1 MEQAAKDRTRAPSGA
16 TRYRW
21 LVIWLVFIGL
31 SINYL
36 DRASLSVALPF
47 MGEEFEL
54 SATEQ
59 GLVFAAFFWAYD
71 VCLLAAGWYVDKV
84 GPRRSLFLAALWWSV
99 FTALTALSRG
109 FWSLV
114 TFRFLLGVGESPAP
128 SSAAKVVGTWFP
140 TRERAF
146 ATSIWDSGSR
156 VGAVIALP
164 VVTGIVALLNWQ
176 AVFLIIGGVGVIW
189 AYVWWRVYRDPTQAT
204 RANAAEIEYVE
215 AGGARAV
222 ETGSAPSE
230 TIKWRQLFRYRTVLA
245 MMFGFFCL
253 NSVIYFF
260 ITFFPTYLV
269 TERGFSLLKLGFYGA
284 IPGLCAIVAGWTGG
298 LLADRAI
305 RAGYSLT
312 RVRKTQIVGGMV
324 GGSVIMFAAVVPE
337 AWMALALLAVAY
349 SSLTVAGTGIWS
361 LPADVAPSNKH
372 IGSIGGIQNFASN
385 IAGIFTP
392 ILIGVL
398 VDRTGSF
405 VAPLAV
411 IGVVALIGAFNYL
424 VLLGRVEPLEHLDRG
439 SRTSASGARSG
450 S

>member
-1 MEQAAKDRTRAPSGA
+1 MAQTTTERAKAPAGA

-21 LVIWLVFIGL
+21 LVVWLVFLGL
-31 SINYL
+31 TINYL

-71 VCLLAAGWYVDKV
+71 ACQLLAGWYVDKV
-84 GPRRSLFLAALWWSV
+84 GPRRSLFIAALWWSI
-99 FTALTALSRG
+99 FTALTAFSRG

-176 AVFLIIGGVGVIW
+176 AVFIIIGGVGVIW
-189 AYVWWRVYRDPTQAT
+189 AFVWWRIYRDPDQAT
-204 RANAAEIEYVE
+204 RANAAEVEYVV
-215 AGGARAV
+215 AGGARTSRDDPA
-222 ETGSAPSE
+222 EGE
-230 TIKWRQLFRYRTVLA
+230 TITWRQLFRYRTVLA

-269 TERGFSLLKLGFYGA
+269 TERGFSLLKLGFFGA
-284 IPGLCAIVAGWTGG
+284 VPGLCAVVAGWTGG
-298 LLADRAI
+298 LVADRAI
-305 RAGYSLT
+305 RAGHSVT

-337 AWMALALLAVAY
+337 AWMALALLAIAY

-361 LPADVAPSNKH
+361 LPADVAPSSRH

-385 IAGIFTP
+385 LAGIFTP

-405 VAPLAV
+405 VLPLAL

-424 VLLGRVEPLEHLDRG
+424 VLLGKVEPLKIRDR
-439 SRTSASGARSG
+439 SGAVVR
-450 S
+450 

>member
-1 MEQAAKDRTRAPSGA
+1 MAQPTTTRIRPPRGA

-21 LVIWLVFIGL
+21 MIIWLVFIGL

-47 MGEEFEL
+47 MGEEFHL
-54 SATEQ
+54 TATEQ

-71 VCLLAAGWYVDKV
+71 VCQLAAGWYVDKV
-84 GPRRSLFLAALWWSV
+84 GPRRSFFIAAIWWSI
-99 FTALTALSRG
+99 FTALTALTKG

-114 TFRFLLGVGESPAP
+114 TVRFLLGVGESPAP
-128 SSAAKVVGTWFP
+128 TSAAKTVGTWFP
-140 TRERAF
+140 TQERAF

-164 VVTGIVALLNWQ
+164 IVTGIVAILNWH
-176 AVFLIIGGVGVIW
+176 AVFLIIGGVGIIW
-189 AYVWWRVYRDPTQAT
+189 ALVWWRAYRDPSSAT
-204 RANAAEIEYVE
+204 RANAAEIDYVE
-215 AGGARAV
+215 AGGARTTHTDNDKA
-222 ETGSAPSE
+222 E
-230 TIKWRQLFRYRTVLA
+230 TIKWRELFRYRTVLA

-269 TERGFSLLKLGFYGA
+269 TERGFSLLKLGFFGA
-284 IPGLCAIVAGWTGG
+284 IPGLCAVLAGWTGG
-298 LLADRAI
+298 LVADRAI
-305 RAGYSLT
+305 RRGYSLT
-312 RVRKTQIVGGMV
+312 RVRKTQIVGGMI

-337 AWMALALLAVAY
+337 AWMALALLSIAY

-361 LPADVAPSNKH
+361 LPADVAPSSKH

-385 IAGIFTP
+385 FAGIFTP
-392 ILIGVL
+392 IIIGIL
-398 VDRTGSF
+398 VDVTGSF
-405 VAPLAV
+405 VLPLAV

-424 VLLGRVEPLEHLDRG
+424 VLLGKVEPLKFIDRKNP
-439 SRTSASGARSG
+439 TSSAGATPTI
-450 S
+450 

>member
-1 MEQAAKDRTRAPSGA
+1 MAQTTTDRVKAPAGA

-21 LVIWLVFIGL
+21 LVVWLVFIGL

-71 VCLLAAGWYVDKV
+71 ACQLLAGWYVDKV
-84 GPRRSLFLAALWWSV
+84 GPRRSLFIAALWWSI
-99 FTALTALSRG
+99 FTALTAFSRG

-176 AVFLIIGGVGVIW
+176 AVFVIIGGVGVIW
-189 AYVWWRVYRDPTQAT
+189 AFVWWRIYRDPDQAT
-204 RANAAEIEYVE
+204 RANAAEVEYVV
-215 AGGARAV
+215 AGGARTAQADPA
-222 ETGSAPSE
+222 EGE
-230 TIKWRQLFRYRTVLA
+230 TITWRQLFRYRTVLA

-269 TERGFSLLKLGFYGA
+269 TERGFSLLKLGFFGA
-284 IPGLCAIVAGWTGG
+284 VPGLCAVVAGWTGG
-298 LLADRAI
+298 LVADRAI
-305 RAGYSLT
+305 RAGHSVT

-337 AWMALALLAVAY
+337 AWMALALLAIAY

-361 LPADVAPSNKH
+361 LPADVAPSSRH

-385 IAGIFTP
+385 LAGIFTP

-405 VAPLAV
+405 VLPLAL

-424 VLLGRVEPLEHLDRG
+424 VLLGRVEPLEIRDR
-439 SRTSASGARSG
+439 SGAAVR
-450 S
+450 

>member
-1 MEQAAKDRTRAPSGA
+1 MAQTTTERAKAPAGA

-21 LVIWLVFIGL
+21 LVVWLVFLGL
-31 SINYL
+31 TINYL

-71 VCLLAAGWYVDKV
+71 ACQLLAGWYVDKV
-84 GPRRSLFLAALWWSV
+84 GPRRSLFIAALWWSI
-99 FTALTALSRG
+99 FTALTAFSRG

-176 AVFLIIGGVGVIW
+176 AVFIIIGGVGVIW
-189 AYVWWRVYRDPTQAT
+189 AFVWWRIYRDPDQAT
-204 RANAAEIEYVE
+204 RANAAEVEYVV
-215 AGGARAV
+215 AGGARTSRDDPA
-222 ETGSAPSE
+222 EGE
-230 TIKWRQLFRYRTVLA
+230 TITWRQLFRYRTVLA

-269 TERGFSLLKLGFYGA
+269 TERGFSLLKLGFFGA
-284 IPGLCAIVAGWTGG
+284 VPGLCAVVAGWTGG
-298 LLADRAI
+298 LVADRAI
-305 RAGYSLT
+305 RAGHSVT

-337 AWMALALLAVAY
+337 AWMALALLAIAY

-361 LPADVAPSNKH
+361 LPADVAPSSRH

-385 IAGIFTP
+385 LAGIFTP

-405 VAPLAV
+405 VLPLAL

-424 VLLGRVEPLEHLDRG
+424 VLLGKVEPLKIRD
-439 SRTSASGARSG
+439 TSGAVVR
-450 S
+450 